1 MDEVPDRGADM
12 ASVRWSR
19 WPRNWRGDPQVD
31 PEDDESAESALTMV
45 NFLRN
50 RWFGIALVAASLIAL
65 VLSGYSSYQTRTY
78 SQCQSMVTEA
88 LIQASIA
95 RSDAAE
101 EDRRSDRD
109 ESRATALLIQTVF
122 TATTVDERIAAYNA
136 YATTLASID
145 QKRQETADERARHPL
160 PQPPSQTCA

>member
-1 MDEVPDRGADM
+1 MV
-12 ASVRWSR
+12 SSR
-19 WPRNWRGDPQVD
+19 WGSWPRDWRGDTQVD
-31 PEDDESAESALTMV
+31 PEDDASAAESALSMV

-78 SQCQSMVTEA
+78 AQCQSMVTEA
-88 LIQASIA
+88 LIQASMA

-101 EDRRSDRD
+101 EDRQSDRE

-122 TATTVDERIAAYNA
+122 TATTVEERIAAYNA
-136 YATTLASID
+136 YATTLNDID
-145 QKRQETADERARHPL
+145 RKRAQTADERARHPL
-160 PQPPSQTCA
+160 PSPPSQTCA

>member
-1 MDEVPDRGADM
+1 M
-12 ASVRWSR
+12 ASSRWGS
-19 WPRNWRGDPQVD
+19 WPRNWRGDPEVD
-31 PEDDESAESALTMV
+31 PEVDESEEPPVTMV

-50 RWFGIALVAASLIAL
+50 RAFGIALVAASLVAL

-88 LIQASIA
+88 LIQASMA

-101 EDRRSDRD
+101 EDRRSDRE

-122 TATTVDERIAAYNA
+122 TATTVEERIAAYNA
-136 YATTLASID
+136 YAVSLATID
-145 QKRQETADERARHPL
+145 EKRKKTEDERSKHPL